1 MFLFF
6 SKTGKIITKNVKGNK
21 ENQTFNVTRDTTS
34 RETEAPLYVNIN
46 IKENKEKQRPNSEES
61 SRKALRSRSSM
72 NTDQKVNKQE
82 TKPKSISPV
91 KINRNLNSP
100 KEIILYESK
109 DTKYEAKES
118 QQRSQKKHPP
128 RRTEK
133 LATPDITTTHQKSS
147 ERTSKDLKKVLPHNS
162 SSTQNKL
169 HRNESLRRNKA
180 EIATK
185 VISEDK
191 NILNKK
197 DREHNKEK
205 DPVKSENALNGHSTV
220 TSHENKTHSKASR
233 NTIMSHKTDKI
244 FDKKLDMSAKPK
256 RSKYVINY
264 DDKNGTVSS
273 ICKIK
278 KGPGTY
284 KRKVLTIENK
294 NLQDSNT
301 KDKSLNKIAL
311 RK

>member
-1 MFLFF
+1 M
-6 SKTGKIITKNVKGNK
+6 TKIIKGNK
-21 ENQTFNVTRDTTS
+21 ENQTLTVTRETTS
-34 RETEAPLYVNIN
+34 RETETPLYVNIT
-46 IKENKEKQRPNSEES
+46 IREKEKRSPNSEES
-61 SRKALRSRSSM
+61 SLKASRSRIAM
-72 NTDQKVNKQE
+72 NTDQKLNKQE
-82 TKPKSISPV
+82 SRAKSTSPA
-91 KINRNLNSP
+91 KINRNINSP

-109 DTKYEAKES
+109 DKKYEAKES

-128 RRTEK
+128 KRTEK

-162 SSTQNKL
+162 SSTQKIQ
-169 HRNESLRRNKA
+169 RNDSLRRNKA
-180 EIATK
+180 KITKK
-185 VISEDK
+185 VISEDQ
-191 NILNKK
+191 NILHKG
-197 DREHNKEK
+197 DGGHNKEK
-205 DPVKSENALNGHSTV
+205 DPIKSDKAMNGHSTV
-220 TSHENKTHSKASR
+220 TPHEIKTHSKSSR
-233 NTIMSHKTDKI
+233 NTIMSHKTDRI
-244 FDKKLDMSAKPK
+244 SDKKLDMSAKPK

-284 KRKVLTIENK
+284 KRKVLAVENK